1 LQVKNRIFI
10 ICCWFVSIV
19 FLIND
24 NEQRRGDAMLSKT
37 RSATVQGVNAFMVDV
52 EVDVRGGGPETN
64 VTIVGLPDTAIRES
78 RQRVWSALASSGHEP
93 PFGMTVIS
101 LSPGDLKKEGAAFDL
116 PIALAI
122 VACQGGVAAAG
133 LANLMVLGELGLD
146 GSVRPLRGVLTM
158 ALLARSAGVP
168 AMIVP
173 RDNAREAALAVGVAV
188 YGVASLGEAV
198 DLLRSGLQV
207 PAESVDVKSLLSMP
221 FEELPDLADVKGQT
235 VARRALEV
243 AAAGGHNLLF
253 VGPPGTGKTM
263 LAQRLPSILPPLTFE
278 EALEATRI
286 HSIAGTLP
294 AGSPL
299 VMYRPFRAPHHTISD
314 AGLLGGHTNP
324 RPGEVSLAHGGVLF
338 LDELPEF
345 SRHVLETLR
354 QPLENGTI
362 TISRACGSA
371 TFPADFMLV
380 AAMNPC
386 PCGFHGSSRK
396 TCRCSWGQI
405 QKYRSRLSGPLLDR
419 IDLHVEVAT
428 LNENEMVRQDR
439 RGPSSAE
446 IRAKVATAR
455 QFQEE
460 RYAGQGI
467 RCNAALH
474 GRRLDQHCKL
484 TDTSRQQLLQAAQT
498 YGLSARA
505 CDRILRVARTIAD
518 LEASPAITS
527 DHLFEAIQYRIL
539 DKKYW

>member
-1 LQVKNRIFI
+1 
-10 ICCWFVSIV
+10 
-19 FLIND
+19 
-24 NEQRRGDAMLSKT
+24 
-37 RSATVQGVNAFMVDV
+37 
-52 EVDVRGGGPETN
+52 
-64 VTIVGLPDTAIRES
+64 
-78 RQRVWSALASSGHEP
+78 
-93 PFGMTVIS
+93 
-101 LSPGDLKKEGAAFDL
+101 L
-116 PIALAI
+116 PIALGI
-122 VACQGGVAAAG
+122 IACQGGVDAAK

-146 GSVRPLRGVLTM
+146 GTVRPLRGVLPM

-173 RDNAREAALAVGVAV
+173 QENACEAALAVGVAV
-188 YGVASLGEAV
+188 YGVVSLAEAV
-198 DLLRSGLQV
+198 ALLRGEKGAQ
-207 PAESVDVKSLLSMP
+207 PEIVDVDSLLAAP
-221 FEELPDLADVKGQT
+221 LGELPDLADVKGQDS
-235 VARRALEV
+235 ARRALEV

-263 LAQRLPSILPPLTFE
+263 LAQRLPSILPPMSFE

-294 AGSPL
+294 SGSPL
-299 VMYRPFRAPHHTISD
+299 VIHRPFRAPHHTVSD

-362 TISRACGSA
+362 TISRACGTA
-371 TFPADFMLV
+371 TFPADFMLI

-386 PCGFHGSSRK
+386 PCGFHGSNRK

-419 IDLHVEVAT
+419 IDLHVEVAA
-428 LNENEMVRQDR
+428 LNENEMIRQDR
-439 RGPSSAE
+439 RGATSAE
-446 IRAKVATAR
+446 IRAKVAIAR
-455 QFQEE
+455 QHQKE
-460 RYAGQGI
+460 RYNGLGI
-467 RCNAALH
+467 RCNAALQ
-474 GRRLDQHCKL
+474 GRSLDQHCRL
-484 TDTSRQQLLQAAQT
+484 NEVSRQQLLQAAQT

-518 LEASPAITS
+518 LEEAPAIETS
-527 DHLFEAIQYRIL
+527 HLFEAIQYRVL